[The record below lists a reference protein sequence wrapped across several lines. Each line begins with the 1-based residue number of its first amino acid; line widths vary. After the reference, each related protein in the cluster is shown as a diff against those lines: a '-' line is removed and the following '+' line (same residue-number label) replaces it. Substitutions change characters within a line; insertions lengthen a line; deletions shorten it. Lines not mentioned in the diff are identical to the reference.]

1 MNLIMY
7 ILPELF
13 ISLLL
18 MTLLML
24 GVFINKSFKL
34 VNFLTIIG
42 LIFSIV
48 LVFNQPEETQ
58 KIFGGSYV
66 IDSFSLF
73 VF

>member
-58 KIFGGSYV
+58 KIFESCKKK
-66 IDSFSLF
+66 
-73 VF
+73 

>member
-1 MNLIMY
+1 MNPIMY

-18 MTLLML
+18 MTLLMV

-42 LIFSIV
+42 LIFSVV
-48 LVFNQPEETQ
+48 LLFNQPEETQ
-58 KIFGGSYV
+58 KSCSRVHYKMQTKT
-66 IDSFSLF
+66 SN
-73 VF
+73 